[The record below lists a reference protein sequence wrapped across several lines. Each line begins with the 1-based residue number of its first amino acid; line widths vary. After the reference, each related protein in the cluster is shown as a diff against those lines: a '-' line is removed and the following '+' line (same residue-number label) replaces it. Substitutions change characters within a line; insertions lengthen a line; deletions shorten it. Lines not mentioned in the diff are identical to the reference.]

1 MNPGGE
7 SLQAVD
13 LEARV
18 AEAERL
24 AAAGDAH
31 GALAALEQ
39 AVGQGHHYAS
49 ALLGAWQ
56 VLGNFAGIDVP
67 AGIERLETAAAAG
80 ESAAAAFLANLFAG
94 GLQVE
99 QDWPTSLGWLIR
111 AAQLG
116 NVRALTQLA
125 LLAQGAA
132 PDPLRTNLLF
142 AAATRDF
149 PPAQYLLGSELRA
162 ADDPRFRQIGEAW
175 IGTAAR
181 AGDPSARAETAP
193 GQAFARSPGPVALE
207 GFDWEAVR
215 SRCEPARWLAMKS
228 GATSHPLPQATTI
241 AGLIPIPWCHYLI
254 GLAAQRMQRATV
266 NDIARGRVVHSMR
279 TNSSANFPAGDSDP
293 LLQLVN
299 HRMAQACGLP
309 VDHQE
314 QTCILHYLPGQSY
327 EDHFDFVDPDVP
339 LFHEE
344 LASRGQRVVTVL
356 IYLNA
361 GYEQGETHFPL
372 LGWRYKGAPG
382 DALVFRNVTASGAAD
397 RSTLHAGRPP
407 AQGEKWLLS
416 KWVRSRPQRAS
427 DRG

>member
-7 SLQAVD
+7 ALLAIE

-18 AEAERL
+18 ADAERL
-24 AAAGDAH
+24 AAIGDAQ
-31 GALAALEQ
+31 GALAALKQ
-39 AVGQGHHYAS
+39 AVDHGHQYAS

-56 VLGNFAGIDVP
+56 VLGNFVETDVP
-67 AGIERLETAAAAG
+67 AGLARLESAAAAG
-80 ESAAAAFLANLFAG
+80 ESAAAACLANLHAG

-116 NVRALTQLA
+116 NARALTQLA
-125 LLAQGAA
+125 LMAEGPA
-132 PDPLRTNLLF
+132 PDPLRINLLL

-149 PPAQYLLGSELRA
+149 APAQYLLGNELRA
-162 ADDPRFRQIGEAW
+162 ADDPRHREIGAAW

-181 AGDPSARAETAP
+181 GGDPTARAEVAP
-193 GQAFARSPGPVALE
+193 DQAIARSPGPVALE
-207 GFDWEAVR
+207 GFDWETVR
-215 SRCEPARWLAMKS
+215 SRCDPARWLTMRP
-228 GATSHPLPQATTI
+228 GTTSYPLPQAATI
-241 AGLIPIPWCHYLI
+241 VSLIPASWCQYLI
-254 GLAAQRMQRATV
+254 GLAAQRLQRATV
-266 NDIARGRVVHSMR
+266 NDVARGRVVHSMR

-309 VDHQE
+309 LDHQE

-327 EDHFDFVDPDVP
+327 EDHFDFIDPDVP
-339 LFHEE
+339 LFHDE

-372 LGWRYKGAPG
+372 LDWRYKGAPG
-382 DALVFRNVTASGAAD
+382 DALVFRNVTATGAAD

-407 AQGEKWLLS
+407 TRGEKWLLS
-416 KWVRSRPQRAS
+416 KWVRSRPQQAG